1 MRKEENGVAE
11 EQDLPVNR
19 KQLFFRAFRN
29 EYPVILLI
37 SVFMTLFAIPL
48 FAVIML
54 SLAQLA
60 RQSGADLSVPEN
72 VTAMYGTRFSMY
84 LWCVPAL
91 LVFAVG
97 ASGAFFVTRNL
108 VWNRDIKFFRDFGKG
123 IKDNVLQFEIV
134 TLVFAL
140 FAFGVCYGL
149 DVLSLRVGSGAVNTI
164 LTVLRVFLLFLAAAF
179 LTFQYCGI
187 TVYKGSVLTQFK
199 NSIVLV
205 FGSLP
210 LTTAALIGA
219 LSPLLAIMLFMFFQS
234 VIVLILLSTAL
245 AVVGFGFSVLL
256 ITLRCHTVFDKCVNK
271 ENFPEIYRRGL
282 FDKEAAQKK
291 FNEEHNRQY

>member
-60 RQSGADLSVPEN
+60 QQSGADLSVPEN

-108 VWNRDIKFFRDFGKG
+108 VWN
-123 IKDNVLQFEIV
+123 
-134 TLVFAL
+134 
-140 FAFGVCYGL
+140 
-149 DVLSLRVGSGAVNTI
+149 
-164 LTVLRVFLLFLAAAF
+164 
-179 LTFQYCGI
+179 
-187 TVYKGSVLTQFK
+187 
-199 NSIVLV
+199 
-205 FGSLP
+205 
-210 LTTAALIGA
+210 
-219 LSPLLAIMLFMFFQS
+219 
-234 VIVLILLSTAL
+234 
-245 AVVGFGFSVLL
+245 
-256 ITLRCHTVFDKCVNK
+256 
-271 ENFPEIYRRGL
+271 
-282 FDKEAAQKK
+282 
-291 FNEEHNRQY
+291 

>member
-60 RQSGADLSVPEN
+60 QQSGADLSVPEN

-140 FAFGVCYGL
+140 LIPYSPFCAFSCC
-149 DVLSLRVGSGAVNTI
+149 
-164 LTVLRVFLLFLAAAF
+164 F
-179 LTFQYCGI
+179 
-187 TVYKGSVLTQFK
+187 
-199 NSIVLV
+199 
-205 FGSLP
+205 
-210 LTTAALIGA
+210 
-219 LSPLLAIMLFMFFQS
+219 SP
-234 VIVLILLSTAL
+234 
-245 AVVGFGFSVLL
+245 
-256 ITLRCHTVFDKCVNK
+256 
-271 ENFPEIYRRGL
+271 RR
-282 FDKEAAQKK
+282 F
-291 FNEEHNRQY
+291 